1 MIEGRRIL
9 AVVTTDTK
17 KAGGGAPIFFAG
29 SDEECDGMAQSL
41 SNILDGMA
49 HCLENGTYII
59 VHH

>member
-9 AVVTTDTK
+9 AVVTTDNTK
-17 KAGGGAPIFFAG
+17 VGGGAPIFFAG
-29 SDEECDGMAQSL
+29 SHEECDL

-49 HCLENGTYII
+49 HYLENGTYII

>member
-9 AVVTTDTK
+9 AVVTTDNTK
-17 KAGGGAPIFFAG
+17 VGGGAPIFFAG
-29 SDEECDGMAQSL
+29 SHEECDLMAGSL

-49 HCLENGTYII
+49 HYLENGTYII